1 MEIDRKSRA
10 QNPDLYQLD
19 LDIVQADREKEKIE
33 AINGKVQLV
42 NEQVEAWCQRISE
55 KIDQQF
61 NESITS
67 Y

>member
-33 AINGKVQLV
+33 AKNGKVQLV

-61 NESITS
+61 NENITS

>member
-1 MEIDRKSRA
+1 MEIDKKSRA

-19 LDIVQADREKEKIE
+19 LDIVQAEREKEKIE
-33 AINGKVQLV
+33 AVNGKVQLV

-61 NESITS
+61 NENITS

>member
-33 AINGKVQLV
+33 AVNGKVQLV

-61 NESITS
+61 NENITS

>member
-19 LDIVQADREKEKIE
+19 LDIVQAEREKEKIE
-33 AINGKVQLV
+33 AVNGKVQLV

-61 NESITS
+61 NENITS

>member
-61 NESITS
+61 NENITS

>member
-42 NEQVEAWCQRISE
+42 NE
-55 KIDQQF
+55 
-61 NESITS
+61 
-67 Y
+67 